1 MEKRILSLVALVL
14 VMAQGFA
21 VPVDSVKN
29 QSPGMGMSSKSENM
43 VVATSP
49 KTQIGDAVSQD
60 VVIIKTAPDGKK
72 QEGVVEEPKKVTL
85 LVVEA
90 PTTDIDEK
98 MNEMLMD
105 VRIFAE
111 DRTII
116 IESPVQQDAIINSLS
131 GRGKSVRLQ
140 VGRNEIPV
148 DASGVH
154 VVRVGDKSVKLML
167 R

>member
-14 VMAQGFA
+14 VMVQGFA

-29 QSPGMGMSSKSENM
+29 QSSEMRLSSQSENKL
-43 VVATSP
+43 VAASP
-49 KTQIGDAVSQD
+49 KTQIGDSQSQD
-60 VVIIKTAPDGKK
+60 VVVIMTAPDGEK
-72 QEGVVEEPKKVTL
+72 QGGVIEEQKKVTL
-85 LVVEA
+85 YVVEA
-90 PTTDIDEK
+90 PAADVDEK
-98 MNEMLMD
+98 MDEMLMD

-111 DRTII
+111 DQTII
-116 IESPVQQDAIINSLS
+116 IESPVQQTAVINDLF

-148 DASGVH
+148 NSSGVH
-154 VVRVGDKSVKLML
+154 VVRVGNKSVKLML

>member
-14 VMAQGFA
+14 VMVQGFA
-21 VPVDSVKN
+21 VPVDSMKN
-29 QSPGMGMSSKSENM
+29 QSTGMGMSSQRENT
-43 VVATSP
+43 VVAAASKDTM
-49 KTQIGDAVSQD
+49 SQD
-60 VVIIKTAPDGKK
+60 VVIIVTAPDGEK
-72 QEGVVEEPKKVTL
+72 QAGVVEEQKKVTL

-90 PTTDIDEK
+90 PSADIDEK

-116 IESPVQQDAIINSLS
+116 IESPVQQNAIINNLS

-148 DASGVH
+148 DASGIH

>member
-14 VMAQGFA
+14 VMVQGFA
-21 VPVDSVKN
+21 VPVDSMKN
-29 QSPGMGMSSKSENM
+29 QSTGMGMSSQRENT
-43 VVATSP
+43 VVAAASKDTM
-49 KTQIGDAVSQD
+49 SQD
-60 VVIIKTAPDGKK
+60 VVIIVTAPDGEK
-72 QEGVVEEPKKVTL
+72 QAGVVEEQKKVTL

-90 PTTDIDEK
+90 PSADIDEK

-116 IESPVQQDAIINSLS
+116 IESPVQQNAIINSLS

-148 DASGVH
+148 DASGIH

>member
-1 MEKRILSLVALVL
+1 MEKRILSLVAFAL
-14 VMAQGFA
+14 VMVQGFA
-21 VPVDSVKN
+21 MPVDSMKN
-29 QSPGMGMSSKSENM
+29 QSSGMGMSSQKENS
-43 VVATSP
+43 VVATSS
-49 KTQIGDAVSQD
+49 KDAMSQD
-60 VVIIKTAPDGKK
+60 VVIKKTAPAGKK
-72 QEGVVEEPKKVTL
+72 QEGVVEEQKTVTVY
-85 LVVEA
+85 VVEA

-98 MNEMLMD
+98 MDEMLMD

-116 IESPVQQDAIINSLS
+116 IESPVQQNAVINSLS
-131 GRGKSVRLQ
+131 GRGKTVRLQ

-148 DASGVH
+148 DASGIH

>member
-14 VMAQGFA
+14 VMVQGFA
-21 VPVDSVKN
+21 VPVDSEKN
-29 QSPGMGMSSKSENM
+29 QMSGMSSQSESM
-43 VVATSP
+43 VVATTP
-49 KTQIGDAVSQD
+49 KAQTGDSIGQD
-60 VVIIKTAPDGKK
+60 VVIIVTAPDGEK
-72 QEGVVEEPKKVTL
+72 QAGVVEEQKKVTL

-90 PTTDIDEK
+90 PSADIDEK

-116 IESPVQQDAIINSLS
+116 IESPVQQNAIINSLS

-148 DASGVH
+148 DASGIH